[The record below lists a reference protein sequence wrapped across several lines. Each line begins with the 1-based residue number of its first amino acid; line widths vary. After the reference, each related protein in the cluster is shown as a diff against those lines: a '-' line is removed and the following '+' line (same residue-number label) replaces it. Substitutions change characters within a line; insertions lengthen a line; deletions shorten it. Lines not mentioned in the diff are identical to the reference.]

1 MSTTSD
7 GYIDDSSESIM
18 STEDPSQVP
27 HPESN
32 DSDDED
38 DDDNGTESTEA
49 NFWSLLIEETAEKIH
64 NDRLGAGLPGPI
76 QEISNLNQ
84 LVHGKWLSLIIK
96 HLQNRYREIKEISDA
111 ATDDTLLG
119 MIGTK
124 ADKVV
129 SEYEPAN
136 EDIAKEANAI
146 AWKKYKLLVRKK
158 IIDNLEQFQVLVGGE
173 PDSDS
178 DEVASETSDYL
189 IRF

>member
-1 MSTTSD
+1 MSTTSE

-38 DDDNGTESTEA
+38 DDDNGTESTEH

-76 QEISNLNQ
+76 REISNLNQ

-111 ATDDTLLG
+111 AVDDTLLG

-178 DEVASETSDYL
+178 DEDASETSD
-189 IRF
+189 